1 MLRKPVPRPYG
12 AFVGRQWRTAFCLA
26 VLGLLGLMG
35 LLGGKT
41 LQGED
46 AYILLRNG
54 NVIRGNVE
62 KSNGVAIIER
72 GDNRRLKLDAIEVV
86 GQGSSLR
93 DLFQLR
99 MGQRDRFDVSGLLE
113 DARWGLRNGLLD
125 EMEQPLKMVEMLDP
139 THPQLLL
146 LRRQREITRR
156 PPSVMADATSRNNR
170 AASAGAANAAA
181 PHGEETPLSPGNNV
195 RLATAIERAPAASA
209 GLGGPIAVDREEE
222 AIDAELTQAGA
233 PEGAVAHFSRH
244 VQSLLISRCGNAGC
258 HRSPTEA
265 QWQLQHRGTHVRP
278 PGRMTKTNL
287 AMTLRWVDR
296 KRMGESELLKYA
308 IRPHGGRDV
317 AAIRNSD
324 DPALDVLKRWIE
336 SVSLWET
343 QVSSGEAVPLTKL
356 KPIPSD
362 AVAVPIEGGEL
373 LRKELADRADG
384 INADG
389 AFAAGAFAVEP
400 NAVRRASHMI
410 EAAKEIEKLKLR
422 HGSWSEASDK
432 STAGSLD
439 PLTPI
444 DDRPWG
450 DFEPSDQGSDISGR
464 VKRLPATK
472 APSQGSGVR
481 AKSEDPLRLR
491 NPVVGEK
498 SAESTPFTREPTA
511 PLMPLQT
518 MPQQAMPQ
526 QTISQQAMPNQAL
539 PQQAIPQQPR
549 GLIVSPFSP
558 D

>member
-1 MLRKPVPRPYG
+1 MPNHPVPRPYG

-26 VLGLLGLMG
+26 VLGLLDGE
-35 LLGGKT
+35 T
-41 LQGED
+41 LKGEE

-72 GDNRRLKLDAIEVV
+72 GENRRLKLDAIEVV

-93 DLFQLR
+93 DLFLLR
-99 MGQRDRFDVSGLLE
+99 MRQRDRFDVSGLLE

-125 EMEQPLKMVEMLDP
+125 EMEQPLKMVEALDP

-146 LRRQREITRR
+146 LRRQLEVAKR
-156 PPSVMADATSRNNR
+156 PPSVVAAKTSPQPTAPNR
-170 AASAGAANAAA
+170 TSPDRSSPDRGAPRA
-181 PHGEETPLSPGNNV
+181 EETPAAPGNNV
-195 RLATAIERAPAASA
+195 RLATAIEGASA

-222 AIDAELTQAGA
+222 AIDAALAQAGA

-244 VQSLLISRCGNAGC
+244 VQSLLISRCGNTGC

-265 QWQLQHRGTHVRP
+265 EWQLHHRGTHVRP

-287 AMTLRWVDR
+287 ATTLRWVDR
-296 KRMGESELLKYA
+296 NRMGESELLKYA
-308 IRPHGGRDV
+308 IRPHGGRNV

-324 DPALDVLKRWIE
+324 DPALDALKRWIE
-336 SVSLWET
+336 SVVLWET
-343 QVSSGEAVPLTKL
+343 QVSSGEAVPLTKM

-362 AVAVPIEGGEL
+362 AVAVPIEGGEFL
-373 LRKELADRADG
+373 QKDLADGPGA
-384 INADG
+384 AFAEG

-400 NAVRRASHMI
+400 NAVLRASHMI
-410 EAAKEIEKLKLR
+410 EAAKEIEKLKQR
-422 HGSWSEASDK
+422 HGSWSEASDG
-432 STAGSLD
+432 TADRSLD

-450 DFEPSDQGSDISGR
+450 KFEPSDQGAAISGR
-464 VKRLPATK
+464 VKRLPASK
-472 APSQGSGVR
+472 APSPRSGVGGKR
-481 AKSEDPLRLR
+481 EAPPRLGAPGVR
-491 NPVVGEK
+491 DS
-498 SAESTPFTREPTA
+498 SAESTPFIEGPIA
-511 PLMPLQT
+511 PFVPQPAVSPRALPNQT
-518 MPQQAMPQ
+518 L
-526 QTISQQAMPNQAL
+526 PNQAL
-539 PQQAIPQQPR
+539 PQQHAMPQQAR

>member
-1 MLRKPVPRPYG
+1 MLKYPVPRPYG
-12 AFVGRQWRTAFCLA
+12 TFVGRQWRTAFCLA
-26 VLGLLGLMG
+26 VMG
-35 LLGGKT
+35 LLDGKT
-41 LQGED
+41 LKGED

-72 GDNRRLKLDAIEVV
+72 GGNRRLKLDAIEVM

-93 DLFQLR
+93 DLFVLR
-99 MGQRDRFDVSGLLE
+99 MRQRDRFDVSGLLE

-146 LRRQREITRR
+146 LRRQLEIAKRT
-156 PPSVMADATSRNNR
+156 PSVVADKTAPDKSAPERGAPR
-170 AASAGAANAAA
+170 AEGTPAA
-181 PHGEETPLSPGNNV
+181 PGNNV
-195 RLATAIERAPAASA
+195 RLATAIERTPTASA

-222 AIDAELTQAGA
+222 AIDAELAQAGA

-265 QWQLQHRGTHVRP
+265 EWQLQHRGSHVRP

-287 AMTLRWVDR
+287 ATTLRWIDR
-296 KRMGESELLKYA
+296 SRTGESELLKHA

-324 DPALDVLKRWIE
+324 DPALDALKRWIE
-336 SVSLWET
+336 SVVLWET

-362 AVAVPIEGGEL
+362 AVAVPIEGGEFL
-373 LRKELADRADG
+373 PKDLTDG
-384 INADG
+384 LGGSFGAG

-422 HGSWSEASDK
+422 HGSWSEASDR
-432 STAGSLD
+432 AAEGSLD

-450 DFEPSDQGSDISGR
+450 EFEPSDQGAVISGR

-472 APSQGSGVR
+472 ALSPGSGLGGG
-481 AKSEDPLRLR
+481 SEALPKRR
-491 NPVVGEK
+491 NPGVGET
-498 SAESTPFTREPTA
+498 SAESTPFTGEPIT
-511 PLMPLQT
+511 PFI
-518 MPQQAMPQ
+518 PQR
-526 QTISQQAMPNQAL
+526 AMPNQAL
-539 PQQAIPQQPR
+539 PQQAMPQQAMPQQAR

>member
-1 MLRKPVPRPYG
+1 MLKHPVPRPYG
-12 AFVGRQWRTAFCLA
+12 TFVGRQWRTAFCLA
-26 VLGLLGLMG
+26 VMG
-35 LLGGKT
+35 LLDGKT
-41 LQGED
+41 LKGED

-72 GDNRRLKLDAIEVV
+72 GGNRRLKLDAIEVM

-93 DLFQLR
+93 DLFVLR
-99 MGQRDRFDVSGLLE
+99 MRQRDRFDVSGLLE

-146 LRRQREITRR
+146 LRRQLEIAKRT
-156 PPSVMADATSRNNR
+156 PSVVADKTAPDKSAPERGAPR
-170 AASAGAANAAA
+170 AA
-181 PHGEETPLSPGNNV
+181 ETPAAPGNNV
-195 RLATAIERAPAASA
+195 RLATAIERTPAASA

-222 AIDAELTQAGA
+222 AIDAELAQAGA

-265 QWQLQHRGTHVRP
+265 EWQLQHRGSHVRP

-287 AMTLRWVDR
+287 ATTLRWIDR
-296 KRMGESELLKYA
+296 SRTGESELLKHA

-324 DPALDVLKRWIE
+324 DPALDALKRWIE
-336 SVSLWET
+336 SVVLWET

-362 AVAVPIEGGEL
+362 AVAVPIEGGEFL
-373 LRKELADRADG
+373 PKDLTDG
-384 INADG
+384 LDGAFGGGAFGAG

-422 HGSWSEASDK
+422 HGSWSEASDR
-432 STAGSLD
+432 AAEGSLD

-450 DFEPSDQGSDISGR
+450 EFEPSDQGAVISGR

-472 APSQGSGVR
+472 ALSPGSGLGGG
-481 AKSEDPLRLR
+481 SEALPKRR
-491 NPVVGEK
+491 NPGVGETP
-498 SAESTPFTREPTA
+498 AESTPFTGEPIT
-511 PLMPLQT
+511 PFI
-518 MPQQAMPQ
+518 PQR
-526 QTISQQAMPNQAL
+526 AMPNQAL
-539 PQQAIPQQPR
+539 PQQAMPQQAR